1 MHPIYKYLKRNSKV
15 LYNYKAIIG
24 ETIKEDFS
32 KFLVD
37 KEGKV
42 VKFYKK
48 DEDFE
53 IIRKDISSCISA
65 K

>member
-1 MHPIYKYLKRNSKV
+1 M
-15 LYNYKAIIG
+15 YNYKSIIG
-24 ETIKEDFS
+24 EPIKEDFS

-37 KEGKV
+37 REGKV

-53 IIRKDISSCISA
+53 NIKKDIANCIA
-65 K
+65 QA